1 MTEDTKEREY
11 VTFLEKEGYSLET
24 TVPFESD
31 TISQTKKARYGGLK
45 CQVNGVPDIVVTKT
59 GDDRFSIGLV
69 CTNGKYWCN
78 PVIYDLTESYLIKY
92 GRELEMRIMDAWRE
106 LAA

>member
-31 TISQTKKARYGGLK
+31 TIS
-45 CQVNGVPDIVVTKT
+45 
-59 GDDRFSIGLV
+59 
-69 CTNGKYWCN
+69 
-78 PVIYDLTESYLIKY
+78 
-92 GRELEMRIMDAWRE
+92 
-106 LAA
+106 